1 MNRKTCSASAFTRH
15 NRFLWAIRCG
25 PGTPVSLG
33 AVVPPLSCVF
43 LLTDLADEGVEGRS
57 EKQPEAGHADHSEQ
71 HGRSQRLAHL
81 RAGTRRH
88 GKRRDAKDKG
98 EGRHQDGT

>member
-33 AVVPPLSCVF
+33 AVVPPLSCAF
-43 LLTDLADEGVEGRS
+43 LLTDLADEGVEGRR
-57 EKQPEAGHADHSEQ
+57 KQKAEARYTQHPEQ
-71 HGRSQRLAHL
+71 HRRAQRTPHFGACP
-81 RAGTRRH
+81 RCQGERRNAQDE
-88 GKRRDAKDKG
+88 R
-98 EGRHQDGT
+98 EGCH

>member
-25 PGTPVSLG
+25 S
-33 AVVPPLSCVF
+33 AF

-88 GKRRDAKDKG
+88 GKGRDAKDKG